1 MKIISLV
8 NPHSGCDYHRI
19 KLPLTYLHKH
29 GHVTGVTPGQSVED
43 SLKECNILFY
53 NRTPYNV
60 LLDDILRWREQYG
73 FKIVVDIDDYWK
85 LYPGHY
91 METIWKIQDL
101 EQQIIRS
108 LSIADA
114 VTCTVDRLYDKVLA
128 YNSNV
133 HVVPNGLPFDDLQFT
148 AARTTSDRMRFIYA
162 GGGSHFW
169 DLFMIRNSIARLS
182 RDNFEGEIVLAGI
195 AAVNIYDRMVDV
207 MSDRGRM
214 KNFRSL
220 QYLPLDSYMDLYK
233 EGDVALAPLAKNI
246 FNSHKSNLKVL
257 EAGCKNIPIIVSNN
271 GPYQDE
277 NPLTMRVDTPAE
289 WYKWIRFCQ
298 NNPSFVADNG
308 EQLGEYV
315 RHNYNLR
322 LMNYLRLEAF
332 NSVL

>member
-1 MKIISLV
+1 MKIISFV
-8 NPHSGCDYHRI
+8 NSHSGCDYHRV
-19 KLPLTYLHKH
+19 KLPLTYLHQD
-29 GHVTGVTPGQSVED
+29 GHVTGVTPGQSLED
-43 SLKECNILFY
+43 NLKECDILFY
-53 NRTPYNV
+53 NRMPYNV
-60 LLDDILRWREQYG
+60 QLDDILRYRDQYG
-73 FKIVVDIDDYWK
+73 FKIVVDLDDHWK

-91 METIWKIQDL
+91 MEGVWKAQGF
-101 EQQIIRS
+101 EQQILRN

-114 VTCTVDRLYDKVLA
+114 VICTVDRLYEKILK

-148 AARTTSDRMRFIYA
+148 ADRKPSDKMRFIYA

-169 DLFMIRNSIARLS
+169 DLFMIRNSIARLD
-182 RDNFEGEIVLAGI
+182 RDNFPGEIVLAGI

-207 MSDRGRM
+207 MSNRGRM

-246 FNSHKSNLKVL
+246 FNGHKSNLKVL
-257 EAGCKNIPIIVSNN
+257 EAGCKNMPIIVSNN
-271 GPYQDE
+271 GPYHDE
-277 NPLTMRVDTPAE
+277 NPLTMRVDRPGD
-289 WYKWIRFCQ
+289 WYKFIRFCEQ
-298 NNPSFVADNG
+298 NPSFVTDNG

-315 RHNYNLR
+315 RRNYHLR